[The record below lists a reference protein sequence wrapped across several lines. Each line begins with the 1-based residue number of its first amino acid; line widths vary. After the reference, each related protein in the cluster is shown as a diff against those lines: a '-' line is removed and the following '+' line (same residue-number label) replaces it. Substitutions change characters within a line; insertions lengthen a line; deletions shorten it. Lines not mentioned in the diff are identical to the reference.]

1 MERQRFSR
9 RNFLIGAGGV
19 AGMSL
24 LAGCVAPSAP
34 DAAPADSSSADMP
47 ASDSVVEF
55 EYWHRRSGDTALLYE
70 DLAAEFNEMYG
81 DEMHVTAIYQG
92 SIQEVNQKVRAAAA
106 GGGLPGALM
115 ADDYDVTQF
124 TFSNILVDLTP
135 YVEHSDYGFTQEEID
150 DILPNQWNRHKLPLY
165 DNRMMALT
173 QGFSCFTTYWNVDA
187 TSQVGMERPP
197 ENWDAFPDYAREISE
212 ANEGSPAWLISG
224 AGDRFIS
231 TLLTYGVAWLKDNN
245 EESNF
250 DAPEALEIMTWWRE
264 LSDEGLL
271 GVTGDARDLYMAYEN
286 LHYMDSSGNSARF
299 HAGIDNFQWGA
310 GMPPQRHNGEPI
322 TETYGPVN
330 TVPATDADKQMAGW
344 RWIKWQLEPEVHAR
358 YIQQTAYFPST
369 LSAAQTTLLQETY
382 ADNQILFNL
391 FENVA
396 PQAQILAPNPAL
408 PEVRGQITANVVNE
422 VLLQQLTPEEGV
434 RKLKAEADEAIRN
447 AML

>member
-1 MERQRFSR
+1 MKSEKLTR
-9 RNFLIGAGGV
+9 RSFLLGV
-19 AGMSL
+19 GSVTGMAV
-24 LAGCVAPSAP
+24 LAGCVAP
-34 DAAPADSSSADMP
+34 AAPSAQSAASADDVAP
-47 ASDSVVEF
+47 AVDGVVEI

-70 DLAAEFNEMYG
+70 DLAAEFNELFG
-81 DEMHVTAIYQG
+81 DEINVTSIYQG

-115 ADDYDVTQF
+115 ADDYDVTQY
-124 TFSNILVDLTP
+124 TFSNILTDLTD
-135 YVEHSDYGFTQEEID
+135 YVDHPEYGFTQEQID
-150 DILPNQWNRHKLPLY
+150 DIFPNQFNRHKLDLY
-165 DNRMMALT
+165 DGRMMALT

-187 TSQVGMERPP
+187 TSKIGMEMPP
-197 ENWDAFPDYAREISE
+197 ESWDAFPDYCRALAEV
-212 ANEGSPAWLISG
+212 NEDKPGWLISG

-231 TLLTYGVAWLKDNN
+231 TLLTYGVSWLK
-245 EESNF
+245 ESGDESAF

-286 LHYMDSSGNSARF
+286 LHYMDSSGNANRF
-299 HAGIDNFQWGA
+299 HAGIEDFAWNA
-310 GMPPQRHNGEPI
+310 GMPPQRHDGTPV

-330 TVPATDADKQMAGW
+330 TVPLTDEGMQMAGW

-358 YIQQTAYFPST
+358 YAKQSGYFPST
-369 LSAAQTTLLQETY
+369 QSATQVPLLQEAY
-382 ADNQILFNL
+382 ADNQVMASL

-396 PQAQILAPNPAL
+396 PNAQILAPNPAL

-422 VLLQQLTPEEGV
+422 VLLQQLSPEEGV